1 MNTEKYTPG
10 IGVVAGVYRL
20 KWDMINSHLKIPA
33 AHVQLD
39 TDEINVFINFECIIK
54 NLSMKK
60 GLLTLVN
67 FHKQQMVIELES
79 SILNL
84 MANYKSYFKKNN
96 HKVKLYFYHTAIDK
110 EYPQQMSVYNKY
122 YRNFYYNRY
131 TQNPQFR
138 QMGDVLNKI
147 IIPELKLILSYIPDC
162 YFLESK
168 TFDGSLIPYIVSTF
182 SSAKNVIVTGDVF
195 DTLYLFNPNFA
206 MLYIKRKYSEF
217 LVSSDID
224 TTVQSIVTGES
235 PFDLTIFNTELY
247 YRLLLSIKGSKVR
260 NIRSA
265 KGFGYSKFMNLLK
278 QGLDRDIV
286 LRDFSAIDSVIQLF
300 PADYRNDIKQ
310 AFQCTSIENQ
320 FDLLS
325 ETDIEEI
332 KSQII
337 DKIDIES
344 VEALNNKR
352 FFEYPI
358 NLQMLLD

>member
-1 MNTEKYTPG
+1 MNIETYTPG

-20 KWDMINSHLKIPA
+20 KWDMINHHIHNHTINIQSG
-33 AHVQLD
+33 
-39 TDEINVFINFECIIK
+39 DEVNVFINFECILK
-54 NLSMKK
+54 NLSMKR
-60 GLLTLVN
+60 GLLNLVN
-67 FHKQQMVIELES
+67 FHKQQLVIELES

-84 MANYKSYFKKNN
+84 IGNYRSYFLKEKCNV
-96 HKVKLYFYHTAIDK
+96 KVYLYHTALDQQ
-110 EYPQQMSVYNKY
+110 YPQQMSVYNKY

-138 QMGDVLNKI
+138 LMGDVLNTI
-147 IIPELKLILSYIPDC
+147 IIPEIKLILSYIPNC

-168 TFDGSLIPYIVSTF
+168 TFDGSIIPYIVSTF
-182 SSAKNVIVTGDVF
+182 NNAKNVIITGDIF

-206 MLYIKRKYSEF
+206 TIYIKRKYSEF
-217 LVSSDID
+217 NVCSDID
-224 TTVQSIVTGES
+224 STVQSIIKDES
-235 PFDLTIFNTELY
+235 PFDLTIFNSELY
-247 YRLLLSIKGSKVR
+247 YRLLLSIKGSKIR

-278 QGLDRDIV
+278 QGLDKDIV

-300 PADYRNDIKQ
+300 PKDYRDDIKQ
-310 AFQCTSIENQ
+310 AFQCTSIETQ

-325 ETDIEEI
+325 DTDIDSI

-358 NLQMLLD
+358 NLQMLLY